1 MMTVVR
7 VAATGNVDISSPPG
21 TVDGATLS
29 IGDRILLHAQTAPA
43 QNGIYEKGSSTWA
56 RPTDFDAGT
65 ELLGATVFVSEGG
78 TYGNTMWQCTTDGP
92 ITVGTTALA
101 FAQLPNT
108 IDKTR
113 IDQLHGNLLSSAV
126 TLDLSAGDATIAVGD
141 GKRRRIVDGNLGADC
156 TVTLSTTGAVA
167 GDTITILR
175 EDRSQRIVRILSSTN
190 LSYHLGGPGV
200 VVAQYD
206 GAAWKLTDATRRN
219 GERVVNV
226 KDFGA
231 KGDGVTNDTAAIQ
244 LALNV
249 FSPAQSRELSGV
261 VFFPKGVY
269 IIEDTLF
276 YRGEPGYAIH
286 LRGEIGYSRG
296 LAGTIIRW
304 RDKITDPPTPV
315 GQGTKAMLHMM
326 GANMSVLEDL
336 EFDGLGLV
344 KYCVHLDYAFI
355 SSSGDPAVGSS
366 GTRVTRCTMARAAG
380 ANAVCLAIGPEGDTD
395 YQTSEVLIE
404 SCYFLG
410 HATEPPL
417 AAIKTLSD
425 GNTKNII
432 IRDTT
437 IGGYTQYGVDW
448 QLASGTLLVSGVN
461 TAGTTLADYRIGG
474 GEATIIEQASENTN
488 AGAMFI
494 TSNGAVTGSV
504 KVIGGSWVGT
514 ATESSAVIKYFGTV
528 TLIGVQ
534 LKLISPM
541 PESSPVGL
549 RPRIQIGDVTMDG
562 PQAGAL
568 YSLGCLYWNHED
580 YIDVIDATENL
591 VVASH
596 HSNNKGLRVTS
607 INDYAIDGASLGVR
621 KLKEYHGNY
630 STLGPGVLYGH
641 TTSEAYNGV
650 GFTRNILHEPRSG
663 WTKQTYTYEA
673 FQDSAA
679 GKMLNVGR
687 PAPRA
692 KLLAAYLNVTTPFAG
707 TYMGTALDV
716 YLKFGK
722 THGGEEYILAFDA
735 TTAAVTKGL
744 VDADLG
750 TALQRTSV
758 VQGGDLDLASWGS
771 RGDLYITAFDTT
783 GKLLSGLTAG
793 AVEVIMKWEVLP

>member
-1 MMTVVR
+1 MSV
-7 VAATGNVDISSPPG
+7 
-21 TVDGATLS
+21 
-29 IGDRILLHAQTAPA
+29 GDRILLHAQTAPA

-56 RPTDFDAGT
+56 RPADFDAGS

-113 IDQLHGNLLSSAV
+113 IDQLHGNLLGSAV
-126 TLDLSAGDATIAVGD
+126 TLDLSAGNATIAVGD
-141 GKRRRIVDGNLGADC
+141 GKRRRIVDGNLVADR

-167 GDTITILR
+167 GDTISILR
-175 EDRSQRIVRILSSTN
+175 EDRSQRVVRIHAGTN
-190 LSYHLGGPGV
+190 LSYHLGGPGSF
-200 VVAQYD
+200 VAQYD
-206 GAAWKLTDATRRN
+206 GTAWKLTDATRRN

-244 LALNV
+244 AALNV
-249 FSPAQSRELSGV
+249 FSPAQSTELSGV

-269 IIEDTLF
+269 LIDDTLT

-304 RDKITDPPTPV
+304 RDTDPPSPV
-315 GQGTKAMLHMM
+315 GEGTKAMLHMM

-344 KYCVHLDYAFI
+344 KYCVHLDYALAA
-355 SSSGDPAVGSS
+355 GGALAVGSS
-366 GTRVTRCTMARAAG
+366 GTRITRCTMARAAG
-380 ANAVCLAIGPEGDTD
+380 PNAVCLAIGPAGDTD
-395 YQTSEVLIE
+395 LQTSEVLIE

-410 HATEPPL
+410 HATHPPL

-432 IRDTT
+432 IRDTS

-474 GEATIIEQASENTN
+474 GEATIIEQASENAN

-494 TSNGAVTGSV
+494 TSSGAVTGSV

-514 ATESSAVIKYFGTV
+514 ATESSVVIKYFGTV
-528 TLIGVQ
+528 TLIGLQ
-534 LKLISPM
+534 LKLVTPI
-541 PESSPVGL
+541 PESSAVGL
-549 RPRIQIGDVTMDG
+549 RPRIQIGDVTMTG
-562 PQAGAL
+562 PQPGAL

-580 YIDVIDATENL
+580 YIDVIDATTNV
-591 VVASH
+591 VVANDY
-596 HSNNKGLRVTS
+596 SNNKGLRVTS
-607 INDYAIDGASLGVR
+607 INDYAYDASTLSVK

-641 TTSEAYNGV
+641 TSSAAYNGA

-673 FQDSAA
+673 FQDSVA
-679 GKMLNVGR
+679 GKTLIVGR

-692 KLLAAYLNVTTPFAG
+692 KLLAAYLNVTTPFTG
-707 TYMGTALDV
+707 TYGGNALDV
-716 YLKFGK
+716 RLKFGK
-722 THGGEEYILAFDA
+722 TGYGQEYILEFDA

-744 VDADLG
+744 ADADLG
-750 TALQRTSV
+750 TALARASA
-758 VQGGDLDLASWGS
+758 VQGGDLQSWGS
-771 RGDLYITAFDTT
+771 YGLLYISARDFNNR
-783 GKLLSGLTAG
+783 LLSGLTAG

>member
-1 MMTVVR
+1 MSV
-7 VAATGNVDISSPPG
+7 
-21 TVDGATLS
+21 
-29 IGDRILLHAQTAPA
+29 GDRILLHAQTTPA
-43 QNGIYEKGSSTWA
+43 ENGIYEKGSSTWA
-56 RPTDFDAGT
+56 RPTDLDTGS
-65 ELLGATVFVSEGG
+65 ELLGVTVFVSEGA

-92 ITVGTTALA
+92 ITVDSTPLT

-108 IDKTR
+108 VDKTR
-113 IDQLHGNLLSSAV
+113 VDQLNGNLLSSAV

-141 GKRRRIVDGNLGADC
+141 GKRRRIVDANLVQDC

-175 EDRSQRIVRILSSTN
+175 EDRSQRVVGIHAGAN

-231 KGDGVTNDTAAIQ
+231 KGDGLTDDWCAIQ
-244 LALNV
+244 DALDV

-269 IIEDTLF
+269 RISKTLA

-304 RDKITDPPTPV
+304 LDKEETPV
-315 GQGTKAMLHMM
+315 AVGAGTKAMLHMM

-344 KYCVHLDYAFI
+344 KFCVHLDYALAA
-355 SSSGDPAVGSS
+355 SPYAAVGSS
-366 GTRVTRCTMARAAG
+366 GTRITRCTMARAAG
-380 ANAVCLAIGPEGDTD
+380 SDAVCLAIGPAGDTD
-395 YQTSEVLIE
+395 LQASEVLIE
-404 SCYFLG
+404 SSYFLG
-410 HATEPPL
+410 HATHPPL
-417 AAIKTLSD
+417 AAIKTLSN

-474 GEATIIEQASENTN
+474 GEATIIEQASENVN

-494 TSNGAVTGSV
+494 TSSGAVTGSV

-514 ATESSAVIKYFGTV
+514 ATASSAVIKYFGTV

-541 PESSPVGL
+541 PESSAVGL
-549 RPRIQIGDVTMDG
+549 RPRIQIGDVTMTG

-580 YIDVIDATENL
+580 YIDVIDATTNS
-591 VVASH
+591 VVANDY
-596 HSNNKGLRVTS
+596 SNNKGLRVTS
-607 INDYAIDGASLGVR
+607 INDYAYDATTSTVK
-621 KLKEYHGNY
+621 KLKDYHGNY

-641 TTSEAYNGV
+641 TTSTAYNGA
-650 GFTRNILHEPRSG
+650 GFQRNILHEPRSG
-663 WTKQTYTYEA
+663 WTKQTYTYVA

-679 GKMLNVGR
+679 SKTLIVGR

-692 KLLAAYLNVTTPFAG
+692 KLLAAYLDVTTPFTG
-707 TYMGTALDV
+707 TYGGNPLDV
-716 YLKFGK
+716 RLRFGK
-722 THGGEEYILAFDA
+722 TGFGQEYILDFDA

-744 VDADLG
+744 ADADLG
-750 TALQRTSV
+750 TALARASA
-758 VQGGDLDLASWGS
+758 VQGGDLQSWGS
-771 RGDLYITAFDTT
+771 YGLLYISARDFNNR
-783 GKLLSGLTAG
+783 LLSGLTAG